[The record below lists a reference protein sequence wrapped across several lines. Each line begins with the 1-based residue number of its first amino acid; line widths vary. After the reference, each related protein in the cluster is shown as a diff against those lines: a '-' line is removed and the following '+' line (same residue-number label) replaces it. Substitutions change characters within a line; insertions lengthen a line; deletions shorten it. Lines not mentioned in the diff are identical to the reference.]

1 MKNPLKNTLLQL
13 EFLKKIKLFNIYRFN
28 NIYILYNRVH
38 FSRHFVFDFV
48 DAYHMVRGYNVFDSQ
63 LDRLSRLWLSEWTH
77 FGTFCGALRF
87 SVQLH

>member
-1 MKNPLKNTLLQL
+1 MKSLLTEL
-13 EFLKKIKLFNIYRFN
+13 NMRYFNSANRL
-28 NIYILYNRVH
+28 IYIFLYNRVH

-77 FGTFCGALRF
+77 FGAFCGALRF